1 VAYAPEDPCT
11 LPKADR
17 DGSTTAAHRG
27 ADPVRML
34 PPAVAEVGLPDRR
47 LRPVVPWPLGPGVAH
62 HRRAS
67 RLDGPLPAS
76 AAVSEPAPAGCIP
89 AAVTLWQLAALSWL
103 VPGSR
108 RGQPSLG
115 PPGGGCPPWMQGLGR
130 PPPSGLTREATEGCA
145 RAKIRGG
152 QGPRGGSVTLPLVA
166 CLELPAPRFAL
177 TGAPRSVVQAPRAR
191 VAVDW
196 RAAAAR
202 PGAFDGPAPGVALR
216 SSAGPASSTTT
227 PTPSATPPRRT
238 LPAHLAPGLCR
249 RSPSTGDR
257 WHRPQPVPGLGS
269 P

>member
-1 VAYAPEDPCT
+1 
-11 LPKADR
+11 
-17 DGSTTAAHRG
+17 
-27 ADPVRML
+27 M
-34 PPAVAEVGLPDRR
+34 AEVGLPDRR

-67 RLDGPLPAS
+67 RLDGPLPAA

-108 RGQPSLG
+108 CGQPSLG
-115 PPGGGCPPWMQGLGR
+115 PPGGGCPPSMQGLGR
-130 PPPSGLTREATEGCA
+130 PPPLWSDPRGNRGM
-145 RAKIRGG
+145 RPRQDPGG

-196 RAAAAR
+196 R
-202 PGAFDGPAPGVALR
+202 PL
-216 SSAGPASSTTT
+216 
-227 PTPSATPPRRT
+227 
-238 LPAHLAPGLCR
+238 LPARGPSTVRLLAWPSGVPQARLHRRRLRRHRLRHPDALCR
-249 RSPSTGDR
+249 
-257 WHRPQPVPGLGS
+257 LI
-269 P
+269 

>member
-1 VAYAPEDPCT
+1 
-11 LPKADR
+11 
-17 DGSTTAAHRG
+17 
-27 ADPVRML
+27 
-34 PPAVAEVGLPDRR
+34 
-47 LRPVVPWPLGPGVAH
+47 
-62 HRRAS
+62 
-67 RLDGPLPAS
+67 
-76 AAVSEPAPAGCIP
+76 
-89 AAVTLWQLAALSWL
+89 

-130 PPPSGLTREATEGCA
+130 PPPLWSDPRGNRGM
-145 RAKIRGG
+145 RPRQDPGG

-216 SSAGPASSTTT
+216 GSAGAASSTTT

-238 LPAHLAPGLCR
+238 LPAHLTPGLCR

-269 P
+269 PQSSREVPAETQRSPPAPAGG